1 MYDDVE
7 SSSVA
12 AASVVRLF
20 GFAREPTTR
29 WARAGCDD
37 AVERENTRVV
47 VVVVVVIVVAAQR
60 EAVAIG
66 VGGNGVGK

>member
-1 MYDDVE
+1 MYDEVE

-47 VVVVVVIVVAAQR
+47 VVVVVIVVAAQR

>member
-29 WARAGCDD
+29 WARAGRDD
-37 AVERENTRVV
+37 AVERENTR

>member
-1 MYDDVE
+1 MYDEVE

-47 VVVVVVIVVAAQR
+47 VVIVVAAQR

>member
-29 WARAGCDD
+29 WARAGRDD
-37 AVERENTRVV
+37 AVERENTRV